1 MPELPEEETESAYI
15 EEHAAGKR
23 IEEIR
28 LLLPRLVKN
37 APPEEFCRLLTGQ
50 TISAVSRKG
59 KYLLVR
65 FSGGPSLL
73 VHLRMTGSL
82 IYQEEYEE
90 IRGQRIIFVL
100 NEGYILYRD
109 VRTLG
114 CLWLVPPEGPTGVS
128 GYDSLGPDGNSDAF
142 TLSYLQEAL
151 QSSKRSIKSFL
162 LDQTCVAGLGNIYAD
177 EALFLAGVRPQR
189 RCCNI

>member
-1 MPELPEEETESAYI
+1 MPELPEVETVRAYI
-15 EEHAAGKR
+15 AEHAVGKR
-23 IEEIR
+23 IENVR

-37 APPEEFCRLLTGQ
+37 ALPEEFCRRLTGQ

-59 KYLLVR
+59 KYLLLR
-65 FSGGPSLL
+65 CSGGPSLL

-90 IRGQRIIFVL
+90 IRGQRIIFAL

-128 GYDSLGPDGNSDAF
+128 GYDSLGPDAGKEQRFVDVNIAQPGYARLIQQKCFDR
-142 TLSYLQEAL
+142 TL
-151 QSSKRSIKSFL
+151 
-162 LDQTCVAGLGNIYAD
+162 
-177 EALFLAGVRPQR
+177 
-189 RCCNI
+189 